1 MARIGIFGGS
11 FHPPHLGHILAAREF
26 QRKLALDTLLLIP
39 AGIPPHK
46 TIGQIDAKHRLE
58 MTRLAAQELENTQV
72 LDIEL
77 RREGR
82 SYTADTVEALRQQY
96 PDDELFLLMGTDMF
110 YTFDKWYQ
118 PERIVKEVTLAVVH
132 RDRDKKEELLRYAAI
147 LEERLGAKIVWVE
160 NEFLPYSSTSI
171 RAMLAF
177 GCGARY
183 LAPQVLA
190 YIRENKLYLQGE
202 SLKNLPFEKLEE
214 ISLSLHKAKRVAHVR
229 GCSETAAALAE
240 HYGAD
245 VTDARRAG
253 ILHDIT
259 KALNAEEQL
268 QLAQDYQMPLTDFER
283 AHPKLL
289 HAKTGAVIAR
299 EIFGENEAVCEAI
312 TWHTTARADMTLLGK
327 IIYLA
332 DYMEPNRVLEGIDE
346 LRRLTWTDLDV
357 ALQRGLEMSLAHV
370 LSTGSAVDP
379 NSHAALCFLKERKQ
393 SYE

>member
-214 ISLSLHKAKRVAHVR
+214 ISLSLHKAKRVAHVL

-346 LRRLTWTDLDV
+346 LRRLTWTDLDA
-357 ALQRGLEMSLAHV
+357 ALQRGLEMSLEHV

>member
-214 ISLSLHKAKRVAHVR
+214 ISLSLHKAKRVAHVL

-268 QLAQDYQMPLTDFER
+268 QLAQDYQMALTDFER

-346 LRRLTWTDLDV
+346 LRRLTWTDLDA
-357 ALQRGLEMSLAHV
+357 ALQRGLEMSLEHV